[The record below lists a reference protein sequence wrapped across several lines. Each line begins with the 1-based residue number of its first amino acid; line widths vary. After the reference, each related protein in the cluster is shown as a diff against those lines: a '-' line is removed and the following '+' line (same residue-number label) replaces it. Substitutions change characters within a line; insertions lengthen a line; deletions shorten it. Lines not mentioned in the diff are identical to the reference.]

1 MKISGFK
8 FLIIT
13 ILILL
18 IPIYANWKLIAYGE
32 KTEGVV
38 VKIVEENTGMLL
50 SFYSVIAYEAN
61 QKQFTL
67 KGPENVEYPIGK
79 KFQILHSK
87 KDPQNAIIFS
97 IKGLYFNKFASI
109 SIVLFILWI
118 AFYLS
123 FSPKSANR
131 NSGKQTVNSNKKNC
145 RKKLV

>member
-1 MKISGFK
+1 MKISGSK

-18 IPIYANWKLIAYGE
+18 IPIYGNWKLIVHGE

-38 VKIVEENTGMLL
+38 TKVIEENTGMLL
-50 SFYSVIAYEAN
+50 SFYSIITYEAN
-61 QKQFTL
+61 QEQYIL

-79 KFQILHSK
+79 KFQILHLK
-87 KDPQNAIIFS
+87 ENPHEAIIFS
-97 IKGLYFNKFASI
+97 IKGFYFNKFAST
-109 SIVLFILWI
+109 SVVLFILWI

-131 NSGKQTVNSNKKNC
+131 NSGKQNGNVNGEAR
-145 RKKLV
+145 RKKLL

>member
-1 MKISGFK
+1 MKISGSR

-18 IPIYANWKLIAYGE
+18 IPIYANWKLIVYGE
-32 KTEGVV
+32 KTEGIVI
-38 VKIVEENTGMLL
+38 KIVEENTGMLL

-79 KFQILHSK
+79 KFQILHLQE
-87 KDPQNAIIFS
+87 DPQNAIIFS
-97 IKGLYFNKFASI
+97 IKGFYLNKFTST
-109 SIVLFILWI
+109 SFVLFVLWI

-131 NSGKQTVNSNKKNC
+131 DSGKQKMNSNKKNC

>member
-1 MKISGFK
+1 MKISGSK

-18 IPIYANWKLIAYGE
+18 IPIYGNWKLIVHGE
-32 KTEGVV
+32 KSEGVV
-38 VKIVEENTGMLL
+38 VKIIEENTGMLL
-50 SFYSVIAYEAN
+50 SFYSIIAYEAN
-61 QKQFTL
+61 QKQYVL

-87 KDPQNAIIFS
+87 EYPQNAIIFS
-97 IKGLYFNKFASI
+97 IKGFYFNKFASA
-109 SIVLFILWI
+109 SVVLFILWI

-131 NSGKQTVNSNKKNC
+131 NSGKQKMNSNGKTP
-145 RKKLV
+145 RKKLL

>member
-1 MKISGFK
+1 MKLSGSK

-18 IPIYANWKLIAYGE
+18 IPIYGNWKLIVSGE

-38 VKIVEENTGMLL
+38 VKIIEEKSGMLL

-61 QKQFTL
+61 QKKYVL
-67 KGPENVEYPIGK
+67 RGPENVEYPIGK

-87 KDPQNAIIFS
+87 EDPQDAIIFS
-97 IKGLYFNKFASI
+97 IKGFYFNKYASV
-109 SIVLFILWI
+109 SVVLFILWI

-123 FSPKSANR
+123 FSPKSENR
-131 NSGKQTVNSNKKNC
+131 DSEKQKKNSNNKTP
-145 RKKLV
+145 RKKLL